1 MSYKIEVI
9 FKRSV
14 ADVVRNLFR
23 SKAKRFPRVAVFEVE
38 NRNNFVITDGG
49 LRVEFGDT
57 AYVSPM
63 HKIERIKAS

>member
-23 SKAKRFPRVAVFEVE
+23 SKSKRYPRVAVFEVE
-38 NRNNFVITDGG
+38 NHDDFDITDGG
-49 LRVEFGDT
+49 LRVDFGDT
-57 AYVSPM
+57 AYIYPM
-63 HKIERIKAS
+63 HKIARIKVS